1 MVTRFAELQ
10 GGWAKVES
18 RENGGSSFKVFLPDG
33 AKPQRPADASSPSEE
48 AVTDDALHI
57 VVDGSGSSSVPES
70 SASIDGNALVQEL
83 HRLSTAE
90 D

>member
-1 MVTRFAELQ
+1 MRRSARVVTRFAEVQ
-10 GGWAKVES
+10 GGWATVES

-33 AKPQRPADASSPSEE
+33 AGSERPVAETRP
-48 AVTDDALHI
+48 VTETTPEALHI
-57 VVDGSGSSSVPES
+57 VVDTVEPSSSEAGS
-70 SASIDGNALVQEL
+70 ALVQEL

>member
-1 MVTRFAELQ
+1 
-10 GGWAKVES
+10 
-18 RENGGSSFKVFLPDG
+18 
-33 AKPQRPADASSPSEE
+33 
-48 AVTDDALHI
+48 
-57 VVDGSGSSSVPES
+57 VPES